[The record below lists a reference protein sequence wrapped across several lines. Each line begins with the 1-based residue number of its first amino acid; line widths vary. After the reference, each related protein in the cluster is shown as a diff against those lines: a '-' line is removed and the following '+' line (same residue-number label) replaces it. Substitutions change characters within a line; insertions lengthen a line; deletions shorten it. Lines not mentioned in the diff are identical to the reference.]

1 MTDPSPNPRDWGIA
15 GTYVFDGDRSRA
27 GYAVNKL
34 CMSLTRPENR
44 ERFRQDEEAYMAGF
58 ALSEAQKQAIRDRDW
73 LELVRLGGNI
83 YYMIKIGATVGA
95 GLYAMGAQMRGQ
107 SLEAF
112 LATRQNK
119 GAV

>member
-1 MTDPSPNPRDWGIA
+1 MTDASPPPRDWGID
-15 GTYVFDGDRSRA
+15 GTYVFDGDRSRQ
-27 GYAVNKL
+27 GYPVNKL

-44 ERFRQDEEAYMAGF
+44 ERFRQDEDAYMASFG
-58 ALSEAQKQAIRDRDW
+58 LSEAQKRAIRDRDW

-95 GLYAMGAQMRGQ
+95 GLYTMGAQMRGQ
-107 SLEAF
+107 SLDEF
-112 LATRQNK
+112 LATRQDK